1 MRKFGH
7 ASGRGLSLFRRPS
20 RHCSAPQSATRCFQF
35 MKSLATMPSLFR
47 PLRRREHPADAA
59 PAKSLQDDKGSTMNT
74 TGLVEAQAE
83 APGQGKSSLAA
94 QVVMPTQIA
103 TQIAQDQ
110 ETPLETLDEPI
121 PDRSQQGLVDD
132 GEAKRGPVDKPPT
145 GKPKPPACKPKPPA
159 CKPKPA
165 QTSPPQTSPHKE
177 APQTSPPETGSP
189 PNQVG
194 TRRERRERPPPWRL
208 R

>member
-1 MRKFGH
+1 
-7 ASGRGLSLFRRPS
+7 
-20 RHCSAPQSATRCFQF
+20 
-35 MKSLATMPSLFR
+35 
-47 PLRRREHPADAA
+47 
-59 PAKSLQDDKGSTMNT
+59 MNT

-145 GKPKPPACKPKPPA
+145 GKPKPPACKPKP
-159 CKPKPA
+159 A